1 MNRPSYK
8 KMWNEEYRKRLLYQ
22 RFLLQ
27 TIKFIKD
34 NNLVDK
40 MLIEPDLYSFRYI
53 LKILY
58 KNAFFYMYLDEDLDE
73 ELNCLLGDKN
83 E

>member
-8 KMWNEEYRKRLLYQ
+8 KLWNEEYGKRLLYQ